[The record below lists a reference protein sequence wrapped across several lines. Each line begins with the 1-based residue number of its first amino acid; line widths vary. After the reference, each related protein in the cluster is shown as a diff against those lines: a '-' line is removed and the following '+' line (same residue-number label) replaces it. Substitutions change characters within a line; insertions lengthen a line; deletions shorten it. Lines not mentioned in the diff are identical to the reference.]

1 MKLRTF
7 LIAILVIA
15 IGYILLQEFLL
26 NKLVMM

>member
-15 IGYILLQEFLL
+15 IGYILLQEFIL
-26 NKLVMM
+26 NQLVMM